1 MDINYCLRRGE
12 EADYADLLDF
22 GNYVF
27 KIDFRSLL
35 PKLYGNHPE
44 LSADHVLVTE
54 PGSCGERIRAM
65 VGCFKIP
72 LRVGGDHLLVRGIGT
87 VSVHP
92 YDRGKGYMKLAMHKA
107 IDDAVAEGAD

>member
-44 LSADHVLVTE
+44 LGRSCTGDRTWLMWRTH
-54 PGSCGERIRAM
+54 PGN
-65 VGCFKIP
+65 
-72 LRVGGDHLLVRGIGT
+72 GGLL
-87 VSVHP
+87 
-92 YDRGKGYMKLAMHKA
+92 
-107 IDDAVAEGAD
+107 

>member
-1 MDINYCLRRGE
+1 MESKYCLRRGE
-12 EADYADLLDF
+12 QADYADMIDF

-27 KIDFRSLL
+27 QIDFRVLL

-54 PGSCGERIRAM
+54 PGERGERIRAM

-72 LRVGGDHLLVRGIGT
+72 LQVAGNSLLVRGIGT

-107 IDDAVAEGAD
+107 TDDAVA